1 MNKFINDYYVYKF
14 KDIGEEIEKL
24 VKDSADGPVF
34 IGIDGIYGSQKSD
47 FSEMIENQLKENFNI
62 ESTQIVVDGY
72 YYTRKDS
79 DEIFRGKKDKKPFKL
94 DTQKHVKQVLKSKQE
109 QTGKEF

>member
-47 FSEMIENQLKENFNI
+47 FSEMIEN
-62 ESTQIVVDGY
+62 
-72 YYTRKDS
+72 
-79 DEIFRGKKDKKPFKL
+79 
-94 DTQKHVKQVLKSKQE
+94 
-109 QTGKEF
+109 